1 MSLQGN
7 NINSLKQHIKAN
19 IKQLNTDD
27 SLSEQPFFK
36 QPIRKP
42 RIKKLSNHELLQV
55 LPFYDI
61 INVLRKARAF
71 KKYAETYEVE
81 IINSKSLN
89 DSLSVSK
96 DSIKNLFDELLREKK
111 GFKYFLSTKI
121 ILKKRTNNNEH
132 TYSTVYINSLVETVI
147 NRRYHLN

>member
-42 RIKKLSNHELLQV
+42 RIKKLSNHELLQL
-55 LPFYDI
+55 LPFYDV
-61 INVLRKARAF
+61 INFLKKAR
-71 KKYAETYEVE
+71 T
-81 IINSKSLN
+81 
-89 DSLSVSK
+89 
-96 DSIKNLFDELLREKK
+96 
-111 GFKYFLSTKI
+111 
-121 ILKKRTNNNEH
+121 LKK
-132 TYSTVYINSLVETVI
+132 IC
-147 NRRYHLN
+147 

>member
-111 GFKYFLSTKI
+111 GFQYFLSTKI

-132 TYSTVYINSLVETVI
+132 TYSTVYFNSLVETVI

>member
-71 KKYAETYEVE
+71 KKYAETYELE

>member
-42 RIKKLSNHELLQV
+42 RIKKLSNHELLQL
-55 LPFYDI
+55 LPFYDL
-61 INVLRKARAF
+61 INVLKKAR
-71 KKYAETYEVE
+71 T
-81 IINSKSLN
+81 
-89 DSLSVSK
+89 
-96 DSIKNLFDELLREKK
+96 
-111 GFKYFLSTKI
+111 
-121 ILKKRTNNNEH
+121 LKK
-132 TYSTVYINSLVETVI
+132 IC
-147 NRRYHLN
+147 

>member
-42 RIKKLSNHELLQV
+42 RIKKLSNHELLQL
-55 LPFYDI
+55 LPFYDV
-61 INVLRKARAF
+61 INVLRKAR
-71 KKYAETYEVE
+71 T
-81 IINSKSLN
+81 
-89 DSLSVSK
+89 
-96 DSIKNLFDELLREKK
+96 
-111 GFKYFLSTKI
+111 
-121 ILKKRTNNNEH
+121 LKK
-132 TYSTVYINSLVETVI
+132 IC
-147 NRRYHLN
+147 

>member
-42 RIKKLSNHELLQV
+42 RVKKLSNHELLQL
-55 LPFYDI
+55 LPFYDV
-61 INVLRKARAF
+61 INVLRKAR
-71 KKYAETYEVE
+71 T
-81 IINSKSLN
+81 
-89 DSLSVSK
+89 
-96 DSIKNLFDELLREKK
+96 
-111 GFKYFLSTKI
+111 
-121 ILKKRTNNNEH
+121 LKK
-132 TYSTVYINSLVETVI
+132 IC
-147 NRRYHLN
+147 

>member
-42 RIKKLSNHELLQV
+42 RIKKLSNHELLQL
-55 LPFYDI
+55 LPFYDV
-61 INVLRKARAF
+61 INVLRKAR
-71 KKYAETYEVE
+71 T
-81 IINSKSLN
+81 
-89 DSLSVSK
+89 
-96 DSIKNLFDELLREKK
+96 
-111 GFKYFLSTKI
+111 
-121 ILKKRTNNNEH
+121 LKKI
-132 TYSTVYINSLVETVI
+132 Y
-147 NRRYHLN
+147 

>member
-1 MSLQGN
+1 M
-7 NINSLKQHIKAN
+7 
-19 IKQLNTDD
+19 
-27 SLSEQPFFK
+27 
-36 QPIRKP
+36 
-42 RIKKLSNHELLQV
+42 
-55 LPFYDI
+55 LPFYDV

-132 TYSTVYINSLVETVI
+132 TYSTVCFNSQVKTVI
-147 NRRYHLN
+147 NRRCHLN